1 MYFKSSSD
9 PPPLD
14 SSVESNTFMLAFQ
27 TPYQQKCFH
36 AWGKDFA
43 GLDATHNTTYYENML
58 LFTVIVR
65 DRHGHG
71 MLITWLISSNGKG
84 TTINYF
90 LQQLRARNPG
100 VVPGKFM
107 SDNDS
112 AQLGKIRFRYPESHL
127 LLCWWHVL
135 HAWQQHFVITHFT
148 ELWEKL
154 KTWICITDTDL
165 FWARWEEIK
174 ALAPDS
180 IIQYLEEYYMGEAT
194 LKMWSAVYRKDRN
207 VFELGD
213 TNMLVDAYVFLF
225 LSITR

>member
-14 SSVESNTFMLAFQ
+14 SNVDPDVFMLAFQ
-27 TPYQQKCFH
+27 TPYQRKCFR
-36 AWGKDFA
+36 AWGNDFA
-43 GLDATHNTTYYENML
+43 GLDATHNTTYYDGML

-71 MLITWLISSNGKG
+71 MPIAWLISSNGKG
-84 TTINYF
+84 DTIDYF
-90 LQQLRARNPG
+90 LMNLRAINPT
-100 VVPGKFM
+100 VIPGKFM

-112 AQLGKIRFRYPESHL
+112 AQLGRIRYRYPESHL

-135 HAWQQHFVITHFT
+135 HSWQKHFVIAHFP

-154 KTWICITDTDL
+154 KGWIRITDSDEFWIC
-165 FWARWEEIK
+165 WEEIK
-174 ALAPDS
+174 VLAPDS
-180 IIQYLEEYYMGEAT
+180 VIEYLEEYYLKEET

-207 VFELGD
+207 VFELCD
-213 TNMLVDAYVFLF
+213 TNMLVEAYVFPYIL
-225 LSITR
+225 LS